1 MRNPHRLLV
10 SSTVLAAVTVLL
22 EIAYPLTAD
31 DQLGR
36 LSVATVL
43 LACVACAAHAL
54 AVWGGRATVA
64 FVVLVLVAAFAV
76 EAVGVSTGLPFGS
89 YSYAHSLGP
98 QLMGV
103 PLLVPLAWLMMA
115 YPCLVMANQLA
126 VRTVARQRLWLW
138 SLITAICGGL
148 GLAAWDVFLDPQMVA
163 AGHWSWRHPNPALPG
178 VRGVPLTNLVGWLVS
193 GMVLM
198 ALAALAVRRALG
210 RTALGP
216 RLQLATPTV
225 LLAWTWLGGIVG
237 NAVFFDRPA
246 VAGWG
251 GLLLG
256 LVVVPYL
263 LVVGPRWTA

>member
-1 MRNPHRLLV
+1 MTSPRRLLA
-10 SSTVLAAVTVLL
+10 SSTALAAVTVLL
-22 EIAYPLTAD
+22 EIGYPLTAD

-43 LACVACAAHAL
+43 VACVACVAHAL
-54 AVWGGRATVA
+54 ALMGGRGTVA

-76 EAVGVSTGLPFGS
+76 EAVGVSTGFPFGS

-98 QLMGV
+98 LLAGV

-115 YPCLVMANQLA
+115 YPCLVMANELA

-138 SLITAICGGL
+138 SSTIATCGGL

-163 AGHWSWRHPNPALPG
+163 AGHWSWRHPSPALPG
-178 VRGVPLTNLVGWLVS
+178 VHGVPLTNLVGWLVS
-193 GMVLM
+193 GTVLM
-198 ALAALAVRRALG
+198 ALATLAVRRALG
-210 RTALGP
+210 RAALRT

-225 LLAWTWLGGIVG
+225 LLTWTWLGGIVG
-237 NAVFFDRPA
+237 NAVFFDRAA
-246 VAGWG
+246 VAAWG